1 MRWTERFVSGL
12 ILITILSLWTGL
24 IDQVVGFGE
33 HLFSSLVI
41 QAIGIVVTFRAIQ
54 SRIKKFVLRLIAPT
68 YYDRHQRLRKLVSH
82 VREAKSYPEML
93 ELVKESILD
102 IFEIDVI
109 AIFVKQG
116 RFYRIESA
124 SAPSP
129 IVLQGIQCTL
139 DHPLPTTL
147 RQTENYLVQ
156 VKYSIEDLA
165 DDDQA
170 QSALSYQSFK
180 LFRYAIPLR
189 TEGLLTGF
197 ILVNKIP
204 EDIAL
209 HRISDIFMQTI
220 DQIAVALDIKK
231 LAHRLSVEA
240 DKKNVLTSISE
251 RINSSASRA
260 ALFNTIL
267 DQLEHVM
274 PFDACG
280 VFLTGKDEMTIDK
293 FLQRGYDRRRLNP
306 LKLKIGRGIVGR
318 CIATKKPFMARDI
331 RMDKSYISGRNETRS
346 ELCVPIMAGGH
357 CWGAINLES
366 NHIAAYTSDDQQYL
380 ETIAIQTGIA
390 LQNLDLQS
398 RMTESQFGDDMD
410 RAEQIQ
416 RSLLPKTIPNH
427 PDIEFDL
434 QFVPSM
440 QISGDF
446 YDLTEHSAD
455 NFLLGVGDVVGK
467 GIPGALLMSNFY
479 ASYQSEIKSERPL
492 GEVMRILNQKFS
504 DDLGVSREITYFLSL
519 LDTKRG
525 VLRYVNAGHP
535 PPMIFH
541 RDGTW
546 QRLEVG
552 GPILGA
558 DRNSEYPEAEIA
570 LAKDDLMVLYT
581 DGATEAVDASGQL
594 FDEQGVIDTIQ
605 ENLGARVDIVGP
617 ILLERIYRFTRSNM
631 LKDDVT
637 IILARYQPQDR
648 PV

>member
-1 MRWTERFVSGL
+1 MRWTERFLTGF
-12 ILITILSLWTGL
+12 ILIMLLSIWTGL
-24 IDQVVGFGE
+24 IDQFVGFGE
-33 HLFSSLVI
+33 HLFTALI
-41 QAIGIVVTFRAIQ
+41 LQAVGIVLAFRETQ
-54 SRIKKFVLRLIAPT
+54 SRIKKFVLRVVAPT
-68 YYDRHQRLRKLVSH
+68 YYDRHQRLRQLVSR
-82 VREAKSYPEML
+82 VREAKSYAEML
-93 ELVKESILD
+93 ELVKNSLLD

-109 AIFVKQG
+109 AVFVKQG
-116 RFYRIESA
+116 PVYRIESA
-124 SAPSP
+124 AAPSP
-129 IVLQGIQCTL
+129 IVLEGIQCTL

-147 RQTENYLVQ
+147 RQSKNYLVQ

-165 DDDQA
+165 DDDQG
-170 QSALSYQSFK
+170 QSALSFQSFK

-204 EDIAL
+204 DDIAS
-209 HRISDIFMQTI
+209 HRLSDIFLQTI
-220 DQIAVALDIKK
+220 DQVAVALDIKK
-231 LAHRLSVEA
+231 LAHRLEIEA
-240 DKKNVLTSISE
+240 DKKNVLATISA

-280 VFLTGKDEMTIDK
+280 VFLTGKDEVTIDK

-306 LKLKIGRGIVGR
+306 LKLKIGRGIVGK
-318 CIATKKPFMARDI
+318 CIASRKPFLARDI

-346 ELCVPIMAGGH
+346 ELCVPIIAGKH

-366 NHIAAYTSDDQQYL
+366 NHIAAYTTEDQQFL
-380 ETIAIQTGIA
+380 ETIAIQTGIVI
-390 LQNLDLQS
+390 QSLDLQNK
-398 RMTESQFGDDMD
+398 MNGSQLGDDMD

-416 RSLLPKTIPNH
+416 RSLLPKSIPNH
-427 PDIEFDL
+427 SDIEFDL
-434 QFVPSM
+434 VFEPSM

-446 YDLTEHSAD
+446 YDLTEQTTD
-455 NFLLGVGDVVGK
+455 KFLLGIGDVIGK

-479 ASYQSEIKSERPL
+479 ASYQSEIKSTRPL
-492 GEVMRILNQKFS
+492 GEVMRFLNQKLAE
-504 DDLGVSREITYFLSL
+504 DMDISREVTFFLSQ
-519 LDTKRG
+519 LDARRG

-558 DRNSEYPEAEIA
+558 DNNAEYPEAEIA
-570 LAKDDLMVLYT
+570 LVKDDLMVLYT
-581 DGATEAVDASGQL
+581 DGATEAVDGSGQL
-594 FDEQGVIDTIQ
+594 FDEQGVIDCVQ
-605 ENLGARVDIVGP
+605 EHLGARVDVIGSA
-617 ILLERIYRFTRSNM
+617 LLERIYRFTKSNN

-648 PV
+648 